1 MSIPVASTCR
11 VNQVNLAVKNLNVI
25 HSSLMVYQTKCSGK
39 EFSVLSNNC
48 HDFAE
53 EMFNLASSGP
63 QIEINLDINCIF
75 NHVITYCFDICLMMN
90 ISLCSKNLTRLGL

>member
-63 QIEINLDINCIF
+63 QIEINLDIAYSDKMLF
-75 NHVITYCFDICLMMN
+75 LDLGPGTSDLG
-90 ISLCSKNLTRLGL
+90 SLI